1 MTNPPDSGDTG
12 SSDWR
17 APGGDWGAPGGSG
30 YSPTPDSGGHPGQPG
45 GSAQGGSAEGGPA
58 APGHYSQPGQHGDQ
72 QGQYGE
78 PGQYSHPGQY
88 GQQPT
93 TPGQYGQQGQYG
105 DQQGQYGAPPPG
117 GNFIQAQPGIIP
129 LQPLALGQIYDG
141 AFKAM
146 RTNPIVMFVF
156 AGVVVTVMTIVQ
168 SVLSASFFNDYFSLL
183 GMAQDD
189 PAAFE
194 AQLEGDI
201 LSVFGNSLLPV
212 LLSSVLTFIGST
224 ILNGILTLAVS
235 QAVLG
240 FKPSLGQVWDQAKG
254 QLLRLLGL
262 VFLVA
267 IITAVVPVVFVA
279 ITVAI
284 GASGSVAF
292 TVLFGLIT
300 ALVSLCWVLFVITAT
315 ALATPALML
324 ERSGVIMGLRRSWQ
338 LAKPFFWRVL
348 GIYLLTALIGAG
360 VSYLIAMPAGFAVLF
375 LPPTGMLI
383 AQGISTVIASTLI
396 TPFTAGVLALL
407 YIDIRIRREGLAAE
421 LAAAAQ

>member
-12 SSDWR
+12 RSDWS

-30 YSPTPDSGGHPGQPG
+30 YSPIPDPGAHPDQPSGDFAQGGPPGHPGQ
-45 GSAQGGSAEGGPA
+45 Q
-58 APGHYSQPGQHGDQ
+58 PGHYQPGQ
-72 QGQYGE
+72 Y
-78 PGQYSHPGQY
+78 
-88 GQQPT
+88 QP
-93 TPGQYGQQGQYG
+93 
-105 DQQGQYGAPPPG
+105 GQYGAPPPES
-117 GNFIQAQPGIIP
+117 NFIRAQPGIIP

-146 RTNPIVMFVF
+146 RTNPLVMFVF
-156 AGVVVTVMTIVQ
+156 AGVVVTAMTILQ
-168 SVLSASFFNDYFSLL
+168 TVLSASFFNDYFSLL
-183 GMAQDD
+183 EMVEDD
-189 PAAFE
+189 PAAFD
-194 AQLEGDI
+194 AQFEGD
-201 LSVFGNSLLPV
+201 LVNMFSRSLLPV
-212 LLSSVLTFIGST
+212 LLSAVLTFIGST

-267 IITAVVPVVFVA
+267 VITAVVPLVFVV
-279 ITVAI
+279 ITVGI
-284 GASGSVAF
+284 GTTGSVGL

-300 ALVSLCWVLFVITAT
+300 LLVSLGWILFVITAT

-324 ERSGVIMGLRRSWQ
+324 ERSGVITGLRRSWQ
-338 LAKPFFWRVL
+338 LAKPFFWRVM
-348 GIYLLTALIGAG
+348 GIYLLTTLIGVG
-360 VSYLIAMPAGFAVLF
+360 VSYLIGMPAGFAALF

-383 AQGISTVIASTLI
+383 VQGISTAIASTLV

>member
-12 SSDWR
+12 RSDWS

-30 YSPTPDSGGHPGQPG
+30 YSPTPDPGARPDQPSGDSSQ
-45 GSAQGGSAEGGPA
+45 GGPA
-58 APGHYSQPGQHGDQ
+58 G
-72 QGQYGE
+72 
-78 PGQYSHPGQY
+78 PGQYSQPGQY
-88 GQQPT
+88 GQQPGQQQPGHYGQQPGQYQ
-93 TPGQYGQQGQYG
+93 PGQYGT
-105 DQQGQYGAPPPG
+105 PPPES
-117 GNFIQAQPGIIP
+117 NFIQAQPGIIP

-146 RTNPIVMFVF
+146 RTNPLVMFVF
-156 AGVVVTVMTIVQ
+156 AGVVVTAMTILQ
-168 SVLSASFFNDYFSLL
+168 TVLSASFFNDYFSLL
-183 GMAQDD
+183 GMVEDD
-189 PAAFE
+189 PAAFD
-194 AQLEGDI
+194 AQFEDDLVNMF
-201 LSVFGNSLLPV
+201 SRSLLPV

-267 IITAVVPVVFVA
+267 VITAVVPLVFVV

-284 GASGSVAF
+284 GTTGSVGL

-300 ALVSLCWVLFVITAT
+300 LLVSLGWILFVITAT

-324 ERSGVIMGLRRSWQ
+324 ERSGVITGLRRSWQ
-338 LAKPFFWRVL
+338 LAKPFFWRVM
-348 GIYLLTALIGAG
+348 GIYLLTALIGVG
-360 VSYLIAMPAGFAVLF
+360 VSYLIGMPAGFAVLF

-383 AQGISTVIASTLI
+383 VQGISTAIASTLI

>member
-12 SSDWR
+12 SSDWS

-30 YSPTPDSGGHPGQPG
+30 YSPTPDPGAHPDQPSGDFAQGGPPGHPGQ
-45 GSAQGGSAEGGPA
+45 Q
-58 APGHYSQPGQHGDQ
+58 PGHYQPGQ
-72 QGQYGE
+72 Y
-78 PGQYSHPGQY
+78 
-88 GQQPT
+88 QP
-93 TPGQYGQQGQYG
+93 
-105 DQQGQYGAPPPG
+105 GQYGAPPPES
-117 GNFIQAQPGIIP
+117 NFIRAQPGIIP

-146 RTNPIVMFVF
+146 RTNPLVMFVF
-156 AGVVVTVMTIVQ
+156 AGVVVTAMTILQ
-168 SVLSASFFNDYFSLL
+168 TVLSASFFNDYFSLL
-183 GMAQDD
+183 EMVEDD
-189 PAAFE
+189 PAAFD
-194 AQLEGDI
+194 AQFEGD
-201 LSVFGNSLLPV
+201 LVNMFSRSLLPV
-212 LLSSVLTFIGST
+212 LLSAVLTFIGST

-267 IITAVVPVVFVA
+267 VITAVVPLVFVV
-279 ITVAI
+279 ITVGI
-284 GASGSVAF
+284 GTTGSVGL

-300 ALVSLCWVLFVITAT
+300 LLVSLGWILFVITAT

-324 ERSGVIMGLRRSWQ
+324 ERSGVITGLRRSWQ
-338 LAKPFFWRVL
+338 LAKPFFWRVM
-348 GIYLLTALIGAG
+348 GIYLLTTLIGVG
-360 VSYLIAMPAGFAVLF
+360 VSYLIGMPAGFAALF

-383 AQGISTVIASTLI
+383 VQGISTAIASTLV

>member
-12 SSDWR
+12 RSDWS

-30 YSPTPDSGGHPGQPG
+30 YSRTPDPGAHPDQPSGDSSQ
-45 GSAQGGSAEGGPA
+45 GGPA
-58 APGHYSQPGQHGDQ
+58 G
-72 QGQYGE
+72 
-78 PGQYSHPGQY
+78 PGQYSQPGQY
-88 GQQPT
+88 GQQPGQQQPGHYGQQPGQYQ
-93 TPGQYGQQGQYG
+93 PGQYGT
-105 DQQGQYGAPPPG
+105 PPPES
-117 GNFIQAQPGIIP
+117 NFIQAQPGIIP

-146 RTNPIVMFVF
+146 RTNPLVMFVF
-156 AGVVVTVMTIVQ
+156 AGVVVTAMTILQ
-168 SVLSASFFNDYFSLL
+168 TVLSASFFNDYFSLL
-183 GMAQDD
+183 GMVEDD
-189 PAAFE
+189 PAAFD
-194 AQLEGDI
+194 AQFEDDLVNMF
-201 LSVFGNSLLPV
+201 SRSLLPV

-267 IITAVVPVVFVA
+267 VITAVVPLVFVV
-279 ITVAI
+279 ITVGI
-284 GASGSVAF
+284 GTTGSVGL

-300 ALVSLCWVLFVITAT
+300 LLVSLGWILFVITAT

-324 ERSGVIMGLRRSWQ
+324 ERSGVITGLRRSWQ
-338 LAKPFFWRVL
+338 LAKPFFWRVM
-348 GIYLLTALIGAG
+348 GIYLLTTLIGVG
-360 VSYLIAMPAGFAVLF
+360 VSYLIGMPAGFAALF

-383 AQGISTVIASTLI
+383 VQGISTAIASTLV

>member
-12 SSDWR
+12 RSDWS

-30 YSPTPDSGGHPGQPG
+30 YSPIPDPGAHPDQPSGDFAQGGPPGHPGQ
-45 GSAQGGSAEGGPA
+45 Q
-58 APGHYSQPGQHGDQ
+58 PGHYQPGQ
-72 QGQYGE
+72 Y
-78 PGQYSHPGQY
+78 
-88 GQQPT
+88 QP
-93 TPGQYGQQGQYG
+93 
-105 DQQGQYGAPPPG
+105 GQYGAPPPES
-117 GNFIQAQPGIIP
+117 NFIRAQPGIIP

-146 RTNPIVMFVF
+146 RTNPLVMFVF
-156 AGVVVTVMTIVQ
+156 AGVVVTAMTILQ
-168 SVLSASFFNDYFSLL
+168 TVLSASFFNDYFSLL
-183 GMAQDD
+183 EMVEDD
-189 PAAFE
+189 PAAFD
-194 AQLEGDI
+194 AQFEGD
-201 LSVFGNSLLPV
+201 LVNMFSRSLLPV
-212 LLSSVLTFIGST
+212 LLSAVLTFIGST

-267 IITAVVPVVFVA
+267 VITAVVPLVFVV

-284 GASGSVAF
+284 GTTGSVGL

-300 ALVSLCWVLFVITAT
+300 LLVSLGWILFVITAT

-324 ERSGVIMGLRRSWQ
+324 ERSGVITGLRRSWQ
-338 LAKPFFWRVL
+338 LAKPFFWRVM
-348 GIYLLTALIGAG
+348 GIYLLTALIGVG
-360 VSYLIAMPAGFAVLF
+360 VSYLIGMPAGFAVLF

-383 AQGISTVIASTLI
+383 VQGISTAIASTLI